1 MTIAAPRAG
10 GLLAAIAGLSI
21 VCSGCNPGNSPAG
34 FRLNSQNDNA
44 DNYREV
50 GDETEAEKKDKAFN
64 IEGRQY
70 VADAL
75 EAMFG
80 TPDRPFVFRESGL
93 DLRKLRMASGPAGG
107 LPAHVRDADLKALNE
122 RLTEVK
128 KQQQQLAEAAKDHE
142 SRVLTSL
149 SNFATSKGLKDVKS
163 PTDLKE
169 QEPAFREQFKPVL
182 EAKAKADADV
192 AALAGEQADLDM
204 VIKSYLVPQK
214 GLYRQHCA
222 HCHGTSGDGAGP
234 TAAFL
239 NPHPRD
245 YRQGIFKFKGT
256 ERAAKP
262 TMADLRR
269 VLVDGIPDTA
279 MPSFSLLPPDEVD
292 ALVEYVKYLSLRGEA
307 ETALK
312 ARLFE
317 DRKMMAPSRSELV
330 KVAIKEVAA
339 SWNDAGSA
347 LIKPVEG
354 YKPDADRDAWLKAGA
369 ELFAGQKG
377 QCYTCHGTT
386 GLGDGRKKSEPL
398 FDLWNKSKEFGK
410 FDDKIAGIRKNIADL
425 QADDKM
431 KPEAKADAL
440 RTAEKNIA
448 ALTNQRHSWLLPEQ
462 EQTPRNLRLGRFR
475 FGRRPIDLYY
485 RIYAG
490 INGTEMP
497 GGGPPSPGAQAKL
510 TEKEIW
516 QLVDYVQALP
526 YFDEHGRL
534 PKPGEHAPSGHAS
547 SGHASSNPVS
557 DVRGASD
564 GPTAADRV
572 TSDAATADDRAGGE

>member
-1 MTIAAPRAG
+1 MQARGVRTLKRTARRAAAG
-10 GLLAAIAGLSI
+10 FGIGAWLAL
-21 VCSGCNPGNSPAG
+21 VCSGCNPGNSPAS
-34 FRLNSQNDNA
+34 FRLNSQNDNL

-50 GDETEAEKKDKAFN
+50 GDETETEKKDKAFN

-93 DLRKLRMASGPAGG
+93 DLRKLRTASGPVDG
-107 LPAHVRDADLKALNE
+107 LPPSVRDADLKTLNE
-122 RLTEVK
+122 RLAEVK
-128 KQQQQLAEAAKDHE
+128 KQQAQSAEAVKDHE
-142 SRVLTSL
+142 SRVLTNL
-149 SNFATSKGLKDVKS
+149 SNFAASKGLTNVKT

-169 QEPAFREQFKPVL
+169 QEPAFREQFKSVL
-182 EAKAKADADV
+182 DAKTQADAAS
-192 AALAGEQADLDM
+192 AAAAGEAADLEL

-214 GLYRQHCA
+214 GLYRKHCA
-222 HCHGTSGDGAGP
+222 HCHGTTGDGAGP

-245 YRQGIFKFKGT
+245 YRQGIFKFKST

-262 TMADLRR
+262 TVADLRR
-269 VLVDGIPDTA
+269 IIVDGIPDTA
-279 MPSFSLLPPDEVD
+279 MPSFALLPPDEID
-292 ALVEYVKYLSLRGEA
+292 ALVEYVKYLSIRGEA

-317 DRKMMAPSRSELV
+317 DRKMMTPSRSELV
-330 KVAIKEVAA
+330 KVALKEVAA
-339 SWNDAGSA
+339 SWNDASSA
-347 LIKPVEG
+347 QIKPVEG
-354 YKPDADRDAWLKAGA
+354 YKPDADRDAWLKGGA

-398 FDLWNKSKEFGK
+398 FDIWNKSKEFGK

-425 QADDKM
+425 QADEQMNSDAK
-431 KPEAKADAL
+431 KEAV

-462 EQTPRNLRLGRFR
+462 EQMPRNLRQGRFR

-534 PKPGEHAPSGHAS
+534 PKPGEHGPAHAPAGQPPAGHAEAAGPRTGEPSG
-547 SGHASSNPVS
+547 
-557 DVRGASD
+557 
-564 GPTAADRV
+564 
-572 TSDAATADDRAGGE
+572 GE